1 MLLFFSPA
9 GMDTY
14 FEEVLEPVQNRSAA
28 CLSGRCHRLCL
39 RFAKSVTFGARLE
52 TERLGRLPRAR
63 GKGAYAVS
71 IEGSF
76 CARRVLLSCYAAG
89 MGSKTQS
96 RAPTLGGKK

>member
-28 CLSGRCHRLCL
+28 CLSGRCPRLCL

-71 IEGSF
+71 IEGFVLRKASPPELL
-76 CARRVLLSCYAAG
+76 CGSAWAARRSLVH
-89 MGSKTQS
+89 Q
-96 RAPTLGGKK
+96 P